1 MAKMSKGDASTG
13 TGQFNGSTGTKA
25 MPVRGSST
33 KNEGV
38 FKGGGGKK
46 PSK

>member
-1 MAKMSKGDASTG
+1 MRGDASQNTA
-13 TGQFNGSTGTKA
+13 QFGGKQNVKP

-33 KNEGV
+33 KNEKV
-38 FKGGGGKK
+38 FKGGGGGKK